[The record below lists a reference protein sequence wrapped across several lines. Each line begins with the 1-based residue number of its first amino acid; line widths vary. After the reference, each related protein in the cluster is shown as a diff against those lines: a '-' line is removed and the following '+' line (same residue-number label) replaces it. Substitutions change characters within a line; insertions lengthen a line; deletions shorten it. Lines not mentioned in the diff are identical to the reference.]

1 MDDHDHYRILILQI
15 WVLCLKEE
23 PLSCC
28 RKETVSCWVISCV
41 PCSPGPQQSTWHNIQ
56 SLNEAGVQEMNEKVV
71 SFEQKNEMTR
81 MIF

>member
-1 MDDHDHYRILILQI
+1 MKLQQNV
-15 WVLCLKEE
+15 WH
-23 PLSCC
+23 
-28 RKETVSCWVISCV
+28 ISKHSV
-41 PCSPGPQQSTWHNIQ
+41 KAAVRPSTDIGDYKRSVNNQQSTWHNIQ